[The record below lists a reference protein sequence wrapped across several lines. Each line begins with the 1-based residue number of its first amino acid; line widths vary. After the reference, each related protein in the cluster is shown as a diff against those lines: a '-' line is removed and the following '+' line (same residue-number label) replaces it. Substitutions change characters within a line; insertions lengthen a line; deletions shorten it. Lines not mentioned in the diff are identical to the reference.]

1 MTGIYPQIIMGGIR
15 MKNKFRVMA
24 LALTAMIAALSM
36 TACGDSDKSS
46 STASSSSKAESSEAE
61 SSQEA
66 GAVSAEEPADDGGE
80 DLGFTEVEIFSGVEK
95 EFLNLNAVYF
105 QPVDMTGG
113 YKAEDY
119 DCHLELDV
127 SALQNGFGYGTGDWV
142 PYLTVNYEVTKN
154 DSGAKISEGT
164 FMPMA
169 ASDGPHYGANIKM
182 DGDGLYTVKF
192 TVKFP
197 DSSTYLIHTDNTGPE
212 AHEFPAAIEY
222 TYDQWQ
228 FTNGAWAE

>member
-1 MTGIYPQIIMGGIR
+1 
-15 MKNKFRVMA
+15 MKKFVRI
-24 LALTAMIAALSM
+24 LAAALCSALLAASFV
-36 TACGDSDKSS
+36 ACNSDSG
-46 STASSSSKAESSEAE
+46 SSSKKP
-61 SSQEA
+61 
-66 GAVSAEEPADDGGE
+66 AEESKTASAADAKTDDSEEGGE
-80 DLGFTEVEIFSGVEK
+80 EPDLGFTEVPIFEDVEK
-95 EFLNLNAVYF
+95 EFLNLTAVYF
-105 QPVDMTGG
+105 QAVDMTGG

-127 SALQNGFGYGTGDWV
+127 KALKNGLGYGTGDWV

-154 DSGAKISEGT
+154 DTKAKVSEGT

-197 DSSTYLIHTDNTGPE
+197 DSSTYLIHTDETGPE
-212 AHEFPAAIEY
+212 THTFPDAIEY
-222 TYDQWQ
+222 TFDKWQ
-228 FTNGAWAE
+228 FTKGAWAE

>member
-1 MTGIYPQIIMGGIR
+1 
-15 MKNKFRVMA
+15 MKNLAKVLSVV
-24 LALTAMIAALSM
+24 LALVMVAACFA
-36 TACGDSDKSS
+36 ACGNKTVENETPSAANE
-46 STASSSSKAESSEAE
+46 TA
-61 SSQEA
+61 
-66 GAVSAEEPADDGGE
+66 EPAPADEGE

-127 SALQNGFGYGTGDWV
+127 SALQNGLGYGTGDWV
-142 PYLTVNYEVTKN
+142 PYLTVEYKVTKN
-154 DSGAKISEGT
+154 DGDYEVSGT

-182 DGDGLYTVKF
+182 DGDGLYTVTF

-212 AHEFPAAIEY
+212 VHEFPDAIEY
-222 TYDQWQ
+222 TYDSWQ
-228 FTNGAWAE
+228 FTDGAWAE

>member
-1 MTGIYPQIIMGGIR
+1 MKKYSKIIAA
-15 MKNKFRVMA
+15 A
-24 LALTAMIAALSM
+24 LAAMMLSVSMAA
-36 TACGDSDKSS
+36 CDSA
-46 STASSSSKAESSEAE
+46 STASTAGDEGTTSTVTESAAADESAAESAAESEEAE
-61 SSQEA
+61 
-66 GAVSAEEPADDGGE
+66 DGGE

-127 SALQNGFGYGTGDWV
+127 SALQNGLGYGTGDWV

-154 DSGAKISEGT
+154 DDGSKVSDGT

-182 DGDGLYTVKF
+182 AGDGLYTVKF

-197 DSSTYLIHTDNTGPE
+197 DSSTYLIHTDETGPE
-212 AHEFPAAIEY
+212 THEFPDAIEY
-222 TYDQWQ
+222 TYDNWQ
-228 FTNGAWAE
+228 FTDGAWAE

>member
-1 MTGIYPQIIMGGIR
+1 MKKYTKIIAA
-15 MKNKFRVMA
+15 A
-24 LALTAMIAALSM
+24 LAAMMLSVSMAACDSATAANDN
-36 TACGDSDKSS
+36 TS
-46 STASSSSKAESSEAE
+46 STAAVESTAAESAAEAE
-61 SSQEA
+61 A
-66 GAVSAEEPADDGGE
+66 PAADEEDDGE

-127 SALQNGFGYGTGDWV
+127 SALQNGLGYGTGDWV
-142 PYLTVNYEVTKN
+142 PYLTVEYVVTKN
-154 DSGAKISEGT
+154 DDNSEVSKGT

-182 DGDGLYTVKF
+182 AGDGLYTVNF

-197 DSSTYLIHTDNTGPE
+197 DSSTYLIHTDETGPDT
-212 AHEFPAAIEY
+212 HEFPDAIEY

>member
-1 MTGIYPQIIMGGIR
+1 VKKMVKI
-15 MKNKFRVMA
+15 
-24 LALTAMIAALSM
+24 IAAALCSALVVASLA
-36 TACGDSDKSS
+36 ACSS
-46 STASSSSKAESSEAE
+46 NTDSSSKSTEESKTASVADTKSDDSEE
-61 SSQEA
+61 
-66 GAVSAEEPADDGGE
+66 GGDEP
-80 DLGFTEVEIFSGVEK
+80 DLGFTEVPIFEDVEK
-95 EFLNLNAVYF
+95 EFLNLTAVYF
-105 QPVDMTGG
+105 QAVDMTGG

-127 SALQNGFGYGTGDWV
+127 KALQNGLGYGTGDWV

-154 DSGAKISEGT
+154 DTKTKVSEGT

-197 DSSTYLIHTDNTGPE
+197 DSSTYLIHTDETGPE
-212 AHEFPAAIEY
+212 THAFPNAIEY

-228 FTNGAWAE
+228 FTKGAWAE

>member
-1 MTGIYPQIIMGGIR
+1 
-15 MKNKFRVMA
+15 MKKFVRI
-24 LALTAMIAALSM
+24 LAAALCSALVVASLA
-36 TACGDSDKSS
+36 ACTSNSGSSSS
-46 STASSSSKAESSEAE
+46 STEESKTAS
-61 SSQEA
+61 
-66 GAVSAEEPADDGGE
+66 AVDTKADDESADDEGGDE
-80 DLGFTEVEIFSGVEK
+80 PDLGFTEVPIFEDVEK
-95 EFLNLNAVYF
+95 EFLNLTAVYF
-105 QPVDMTGG
+105 QAVDMTGG

-127 SALQNGFGYGTGDWV
+127 KALQNGLGYGTGDWV

-154 DSGAKISEGT
+154 DTNAKVSEGT

-197 DSSTYLIHTDNTGPE
+197 DSSTYLIHTDETGPDT
-212 AHEFPAAIEY
+212 HDFPSAIEY

-228 FTNGAWAE
+228 FTKGAWAE

>member
-1 MTGIYPQIIMGGIR
+1 
-15 MKNKFRVMA
+15 MKKYTKIFA
-24 LALTAMIAALSM
+24 LAMAAMLSVVSLAA
-36 TACGDSDKSS
+36 CNGNNNSS
-46 STASSSSKAESSEAE
+46 SNSTASTASTASTTEESKNDD
-61 SSQEA
+61 A
-66 GAVSAEEPADDGGE
+66 GEEK
-80 DLGFTEVEIFSGVEK
+80 DLGFTEVEIFAGVEK

-127 SALQNGFGYGTGDWV
+127 SALENGLGYGKGDWV
-142 PYLTVNYEVTKN
+142 PYLTVEYEVKKN
-154 DSGAKISEGT
+154 DGNYKATGT

-182 DGDGLYTVKF
+182 DGDGLYTVTF

-197 DSSTYLIHTDNTGPE
+197 DSSTYLIHTDNTGPDT
-212 AHEFPAAIEY
+212 HTFPNAIVY
-222 TYDQWQ
+222 TYDKWQ
-228 FTNGAWAE
+228 FTKGAWAE

>member
-1 MTGIYPQIIMGGIR
+1 
-15 MKNKFRVMA
+15 MKNFKK
-24 LALTAMIAALSM
+24 IAALVAVCSM
-36 TACGDSDKSS
+36 AVAALAACGGSTSS
-46 STASSSSKAESSEAE
+46 ATEKTEAVVTTAA
-61 SSQEA
+61 
-66 GAVSAEEPADDGGE
+66 ADDGE

-127 SALQNGFGYGTGDWV
+127 SALENGFGYGTGDWV
-142 PYLTVNYEVTKN
+142 PYLTVEYEVTQ
-154 DSGAKISEGT
+154 DGWEGVSGT

-169 ASDGPHYGANIKM
+169 ASDGPHYGANIKLN
-182 DGDGLYTVKF
+182 GDGVYTVTF

-197 DSSTYLIHTDNTGPE
+197 DSSTYLIHTDGTGPE
-212 AHEFPAAIEY
+212 EHEFPDAIVY
-222 TYDQWQ
+222 SYDAWQ
-228 FTNGAWAE
+228 FTDGAWAE

>member
-1 MTGIYPQIIMGGIR
+1 
-15 MKNKFRVMA
+15 MKR
-24 LALTAMIAALSM
+24 LTKIATTALSM
-36 TACGDSDKSS
+36 AMLVGVAAGCSTPAQTSAPATAATQADIEE
-46 STASSSSKAESSEAE
+46 TEAE
-61 SSQEA
+61 E
-66 GAVSAEEPADDGGE
+66 E

-113 YKAEDY
+113 YKASDY

-127 SALQNGFGYGTGDWV
+127 SALENGLGYGKGDWV
-142 PYLTVNYEVTKN
+142 PYLTVEYVVTKN
-154 DSGAKISEGT
+154 DGDFETSGT

-197 DSSTYLIHTDNTGPE
+197 DSSTYLIHTDNTGPDT
-212 AHEFPAAIEY
+212 HEFPKNIEY
-222 TYDQWQ
+222 TCDNWQ

>member
-1 MTGIYPQIIMGGIR
+1 MVKI
-15 MKNKFRVMA
+15 
-24 LALTAMIAALSM
+24 IAAALC
-36 TACGDSDKSS
+36 TALVVASIAACSS
-46 STASSSSKAESSEAE
+46 NSGSSSKPNEESKAASVADKK
-61 SSQEA
+61 
-66 GAVSAEEPADDGGE
+66 ADDGEDGGDE
-80 DLGFTEVEIFSGVEK
+80 PDLGFTEVPIFEDVEK
-95 EFLNLNAVYF
+95 EFLNLTAVYF
-105 QPVDMTGG
+105 QAVDMTGG

-127 SALQNGFGYGTGDWV
+127 KALKNGLGYGTGDWV

-154 DSGAKISEGT
+154 DTKAKVSEGT

-197 DSSTYLIHTDNTGPE
+197 DSSTYLIHTDETGPDT
-212 AHEFPAAIEY
+212 HDFPNAIEY

-228 FTNGAWAE
+228 FTKGAWAE

>member
-1 MTGIYPQIIMGGIR
+1 
-15 MKNKFRVMA
+15 MKR
-24 LALTAMIAALSM
+24 LTKIATTALSM
-36 TACGDSDKSS
+36 AMLVGVAAGCSTPAQTSAPATAATQADIEE
-46 STASSSSKAESSEAE
+46 TEAE
-61 SSQEA
+61 
-66 GAVSAEEPADDGGE
+66 E

-113 YKAEDY
+113 YKASDY

-127 SALQNGFGYGTGDWV
+127 SALENGLGYGKGDWV
-142 PYLTVNYEVTKN
+142 PYLTVEYVVTKN
-154 DSGAKISEGT
+154 DGDFETSGT

-197 DSSTYLIHTDNTGPE
+197 DSSTYLIHTDNTGPDT
-212 AHEFPAAIEY
+212 HEFPKNIEY
-222 TYDQWQ
+222 TCDNWQ

>member
-1 MTGIYPQIIMGGIR
+1 M
-15 MKNKFRVMA
+15 MKNLAKVLSVV
-24 LALTAMIAALSM
+24 LALVMVVACFA
-36 TACGDSDKSS
+36 ACGSKTVENETPSAANE
-46 STASSSSKAESSEAE
+46 TA
-61 SSQEA
+61 
-66 GAVSAEEPADDGGE
+66 EPAPADEGE

-127 SALQNGFGYGTGDWV
+127 SALQNGLGYGTGDWV
-142 PYLTVNYEVTKN
+142 PYLTVEYKVTKN
-154 DSGAKISEGT
+154 DGDYEVSGT

-182 DGDGLYTVKF
+182 DGDGLYTVSF

-212 AHEFPAAIEY
+212 VHEFPDAIEY
-222 TYDQWQ
+222 TYDSWQ
-228 FTNGAWAE
+228 FTDGAWAE

>member
-1 MTGIYPQIIMGGIR
+1 
-15 MKNKFRVMA
+15 MKKFVKI
-24 LALTAMIAALSM
+24 LTAAICSAVIAASFA
-36 TACGDSDKSS
+36 ACSGNE
-46 STASSSSKAESSEAE
+46 SSSSKAKEEAKTVSAAE
-61 SSQEA
+61 TKKE
-66 GAVSAEEPADDGGE
+66 SAEEKADE
-80 DLGFTEVEIFSGVEK
+80 PDLGFTEVPIFEDVEK
-95 EFLNLNAVYF
+95 EFLNLTAVYF
-105 QPVDMTGG
+105 QAVDMTGG

-127 SALQNGFGYGTGDWV
+127 KALKNGLGYGTGDWV

-154 DSGAKISEGT
+154 DTKAKVSEGT

-197 DSSTYLIHTDNTGPE
+197 DSSTYLIHTDETGPE
-212 AHEFPAAIEY
+212 AHAFPNAIEY
-222 TYDQWQ
+222 TYDKWQ
-228 FTNGAWAE
+228 FTKGAWAE

>member
-1 MTGIYPQIIMGGIR
+1 
-15 MKNKFRVMA
+15 MKKFVRI
-24 LALTAMIAALSM
+24 LAAALCSALIVASFA
-36 TACGDSDKSS
+36 ACNSESG
-46 STASSSSKAESSEAE
+46 SSSKPAEE
-61 SSQEA
+61 SKAASAADTKTDESKDNA
-66 GAVSAEEPADDGGE
+66 DDSAEEP
-80 DLGFTEVEIFSGVEK
+80 DLGFTEVPIFEDVEK
-95 EFLNLNAVYF
+95 EFLNLTAVYF
-105 QPVDMTGG
+105 QAVDMTGG

-127 SALQNGFGYGTGDWV
+127 KALQNGLGYGTGDWV

-154 DSGAKISEGT
+154 DTKAKVSEGT

-182 DGDGLYTVKF
+182 NGDGLYTVKF

-197 DSSTYLIHTDNTGPE
+197 DSSTYLIHTDETGPDT
-212 AHEFPAAIEY
+212 HDFPNAIEY

-228 FTNGAWAE
+228 FTKGAWAE

>member
-1 MTGIYPQIIMGGIR
+1 
-15 MKNKFRVMA
+15 MKKITKIASLA
-24 LALTAMIAALSM
+24 LALSALTVTF
-36 TACGDSDKSS
+36 TACGNNN
-46 STASSSSKAESSEAE
+46 TQAVASSAASSAVNSVADEVAAAVV
-61 SSQEA
+61 A
-66 GAVSAEEPADDGGE
+66 GAAADAADA
-80 DLGFTEVEIFSGVEK
+80 GFTEVEIFSGVEK

-127 SALQNGFGYGTGDWV
+127 SALQNGLGYGTGDWV
-142 PYLTVNYEVTKN
+142 PYLTVEYEVKKN
-154 DSGAKISEGT
+154 DGSYNVNGT

-182 DGDGLYTVKF
+182 SGDGLYTVTF

-197 DSSTYLIHTDNTGPE
+197 DSSTYLIHTDETGPD
-212 AHEFPAAIEY
+212 AHEFPSAIVY
-222 TYDQWQ
+222 TYDKWQ
-228 FTNGAWAE
+228 FTKGAWAE

>member
-1 MTGIYPQIIMGGIR
+1 
-15 MKNKFRVMA
+15 MKKFVKI
-24 LALTAMIAALSM
+24 LAAAICSAVIAASFA
-36 TACGDSDKSS
+36 ACSGNE
-46 STASSSSKAESSEAE
+46 SSSSKAKEEAKTVSAAE
-61 SSQEA
+61 TKKE
-66 GAVSAEEPADDGGE
+66 SAEEKADE
-80 DLGFTEVEIFSGVEK
+80 PDLGFTEVPIFEDVEK
-95 EFLNLNAVYF
+95 EFLNLTAVYF
-105 QPVDMTGG
+105 QAVDMTGG

-127 SALQNGFGYGTGDWV
+127 KALKNGLGYGTGDWV

-154 DSGAKISEGT
+154 DTKAKVSEGT

-197 DSSTYLIHTDNTGPE
+197 DSSTYLIHTDETGPE
-212 AHEFPAAIEY
+212 THSFPNAIEY
-222 TYDQWQ
+222 TYDKWQ
-228 FTNGAWAE
+228 FTKGAWAE

>member
-1 MTGIYPQIIMGGIR
+1 MKKYSKIIAA
-15 MKNKFRVMA
+15 A
-24 LALTAMIAALSM
+24 LAAMMLSVSM
-36 TACGDSDKSS
+36 TACDSATTGE
-46 STASSSSKAESSEAE
+46 STNGTAQVESVAATESAAEAPAADAE
-61 SSQEA
+61 P
-66 GAVSAEEPADDGGE
+66 EEEDGGE

-119 DCHLELDV
+119 DCHLELDI
-127 SALQNGFGYGTGDWV
+127 SALQNGLGYGTGDWV
-142 PYLTVNYEVTKN
+142 PYLTVEYVVTKN
-154 DSGAKISEGT
+154 DDNSEVSKGT

-182 DGDGLYTVKF
+182 AGDGLYTVKF

-197 DSSTYLIHTDNTGPE
+197 DSSTYLIHTDETGPDT
-212 AHEFPAAIEY
+212 HEFPDAIEY
-222 TYDQWQ
+222 TYDKWQ
-228 FTNGAWAE
+228 FTDGAWAE

>member
-1 MTGIYPQIIMGGIR
+1 
-15 MKNKFRVMA
+15 MKKLITLL
-24 LALTAMIAALSM
+24 LAVLVLFTVAACS
-36 TACGDSDKSS
+36 SKSS
-46 STASSSSKAESSEAE
+46 EPETPAADTDTTEVTEP
-61 SSQEA
+61 
-66 GAVSAEEPADDGGE
+66 VEEEEEEE

-142 PYLTVNYEVTKN
+142 PYLTVEYEVTKN
-154 DSGAKISEGT
+154 DGSGEPVSGT

-169 ASDGPHYGANIKM
+169 ASDGPHYGANIKLS
-182 DGDGLYTVKF
+182 GDGLYTVTF

-197 DSSTYLIHTDNTGPE
+197 DSSTYLIHTDNTGPDE
-212 AHEFPAAIEY
+212 HTFPDAIVY
-222 TYDQWQ
+222 TYDKWQ
-228 FTNGAWAE
+228 FTDGAWAE

>member
-1 MTGIYPQIIMGGIR
+1 
-15 MKNKFRVMA
+15 MKKMVKI
-24 LALTAMIAALSM
+24 IAAALCSALVVASLA
-36 TACGDSDKSS
+36 ACSS
-46 STASSSSKAESSEAE
+46 NSGSSSKSNEESKAASAAASAVNTNADASEDGE
-61 SSQEA
+61 D
-66 GAVSAEEPADDGGE
+66 EP
-80 DLGFTEVEIFSGVEK
+80 DLGFTEVPIFEDVEK
-95 EFLNLNAVYF
+95 EFLNLTAVYF
-105 QPVDMTGG
+105 QAVDMTGG

-127 SALQNGFGYGTGDWV
+127 KALKNGLGYGTGDWV

-154 DSGAKISEGT
+154 DTKEKVSEGT

-197 DSSTYLIHTDNTGPE
+197 DSSTYLIHTDETGPDT
-212 AHEFPAAIEY
+212 HDFPNAIEY

-228 FTNGAWAE
+228 FTKGAWAE

>member
-1 MTGIYPQIIMGGIR
+1 
-15 MKNKFRVMA
+15 MKKLTKLLCLM
-24 LALTAMIAALSM
+24 LALMMLMFCFAA
-36 TACGDSDKSS
+36 CSS
-46 STASSSSKAESSEAE
+46 SESDNDSNTNGQ
-61 SSQEA
+61 SQNA
-66 GAVSAEEPADDGGE
+66 ANDDNGDEEEE

-113 YKAEDY
+113 YNAEDY

-142 PYLTVNYEVTKN
+142 PYLTVNYEVVKN
-154 DSGAKISEGT
+154 DTGESVSEGT

-182 DGDGLYTVKF
+182 AGDGLYTVTF

-212 AHEFPAAIEY
+212 DHEFPSAIVY
-222 TYDQWQ
+222 TYEQWQ
-228 FTNGAWAE
+228 FTDGAWAE

>member
-1 MTGIYPQIIMGGIR
+1 
-15 MKNKFRVMA
+15 MKR
-24 LALTAMIAALSM
+24 LTKIATTALSM
-36 TACGDSDKSS
+36 AMLVGVAAGC
-46 STASSSSKAESSEAE
+46 STPAQTSAPATDATQADIEETEAE
-61 SSQEA
+61 E
-66 GAVSAEEPADDGGE
+66 E

-113 YKAEDY
+113 YKASDY

-127 SALQNGFGYGTGDWV
+127 SALENGLGYGKGDWV
-142 PYLTVNYEVTKN
+142 PYLTVEYVVTKN
-154 DSGAKISEGT
+154 DGDFETSGT

-197 DSSTYLIHTDNTGPE
+197 DSSTYLIHTDNTGPDT
-212 AHEFPAAIEY
+212 HEFPKNIEY
-222 TYDQWQ
+222 TCDNWQ

>member
-1 MTGIYPQIIMGGIR
+1 
-15 MKNKFRVMA
+15 MKKFVRI
-24 LALTAMIAALSM
+24 LAAALCSALLAASFA
-36 TACGDSDKSS
+36 ACNSDSG
-46 STASSSSKAESSEAE
+46 SSSKKP
-61 SSQEA
+61 
-66 GAVSAEEPADDGGE
+66 AEESKTASAADAKTDDSEEGGE
-80 DLGFTEVEIFSGVEK
+80 EPDLGFTEVPIFEDVEK
-95 EFLNLNAVYF
+95 EFLNLTAVYF
-105 QPVDMTGG
+105 QAVDMTGG

-127 SALQNGFGYGTGDWV
+127 KALKNGLGYGTGDWV

-154 DSGAKISEGT
+154 DTKAKVSEGT

-197 DSSTYLIHTDNTGPE
+197 DSSTYLIHTDETGPE
-212 AHEFPAAIEY
+212 THTFPDAIEY
-222 TYDQWQ
+222 TFDKWQ
-228 FTNGAWAE
+228 FTKGAWAE

>member
-1 MTGIYPQIIMGGIR
+1 MKKFKKMAALGLVMG
-15 MKNKFRVMA
+15 A
-24 LALTAMIAALSM
+24 LALTACGNDTKDDEKTTAA
-36 TACGDSDKSS
+36 AQ
-46 STASSSSKAESSEAE
+46 AEADADAE
-61 SSQEA
+61 DD
-66 GAVSAEEPADDGGE
+66 AEEE

-127 SALQNGFGYGTGDWV
+127 SALKNGFGYGTGDWV
-142 PYLTVNYEVTKN
+142 PYLTVEYEVTKN
-154 DSGAKISEGT
+154 DDGSKVSDGT

-182 DGDGLYTVKF
+182 AGDGLYTVTF

-197 DSSTYLIHTDNTGPE
+197 DSNTYLIHTDETGPDD
-212 AHEFPAAIEY
+212 HEFPDAIVY

-228 FTNGAWAE
+228 FTDGAWAE

>member
-1 MTGIYPQIIMGGIR
+1 MSKLLKIL
-15 MKNKFRVMA
+15 A
-24 LALTAMIAALSM
+24 LALAVMMLVSSLAACSN
-36 TACGDSDKSS
+36 SNPSSS
-46 STASSSSKAESSEAE
+46 STASVSTAEEEEEEAE
-61 SSQEA
+61 
-66 GAVSAEEPADDGGE
+66 EEE

-127 SALQNGFGYGTGDWV
+127 SALKNGFGYGTGDWV
-142 PYLTVNYEVTKN
+142 PYLTVEYDVKKN
-154 DSGAKISEGT
+154 DSDFTTSGT

-169 ASDGPHYGANIKM
+169 ASDGPHYGGNIKM
-182 DGDGLYTVKF
+182 DGDGMYTVTF

-197 DSSTYLIHTDNTGPE
+197 DSSTYLIHTDETGPDE
-212 AHEFPAAIEY
+212 HDFPDAIVY
-222 TYDQWQ
+222 TYEEWQ

>member
-1 MTGIYPQIIMGGIR
+1 MR
-15 MKNKFRVMA
+15 KFAKFVSVSLCCA
-24 LALTAMIAALSM
+24 VLAFGM
-36 TACGDSDKSS
+36 TAC
-46 STASSSSKAESSEAE
+46 SSKESNNNATTGTATPAQASEA
-61 SSQEA
+61 
-66 GAVSAEEPADDGGE
+66 DGE

-95 EFLNLNAVYF
+95 EVLNLNAVYF

-127 SALQNGFGYGTGDWV
+127 SALENGLGYGKGDWV
-142 PYLTVNYEVTKN
+142 PYLTVEYEVSKN
-154 DSGAKISEGT
+154 DGSFKDGGT

-169 ASDGPHYGANIKM
+169 ASDGPHYGANIKLK
-182 DGDGLYTVKF
+182 GDGLYTVKF

-197 DSSTYLIHTDNTGPE
+197 DSSTYLIHTDETGPE
-212 AHEFPAAIEY
+212 THAFPSAIEY
-222 TYDQWQ
+222 TYDKWQ

>member
-1 MTGIYPQIIMGGIR
+1 
-15 MKNKFRVMA
+15 MKRLAKIVAAA
-24 LALTAMIAALSM
+24 LCAAMLTASLAA
-36 TACGDSDKSS
+36 CSS
-46 STASSSSKAESSEAE
+46 NNSSNTSSGTNSAAPAPTASVTVSEKD
-61 SSQEA
+61 
-66 GAVSAEEPADDGGE
+66 AEEPATE
-80 DLGFTEVEIFSGVEK
+80 PDLGFTEVEIFADVEK
-95 EFLNLNAVYF
+95 EFLNLTAVYF
-105 QPVDMTGG
+105 QAVDMTGG

-127 SALQNGFGYGTGDWV
+127 KALQNGLGYGTGDWV

-154 DSGAKISEGT
+154 DTNKKVSEGT

-197 DSSTYLIHTDNTGPE
+197 DSSTYLIHTDETGPE
-212 AHEFPAAIEY
+212 THAFPNAIEY
-222 TYDQWQ
+222 TYDKWQ
-228 FTNGAWAE
+228 FTKGAWAE

>member
-1 MTGIYPQIIMGGIR
+1 
-15 MKNKFRVMA
+15 MKRFAKIVAAA
-24 LALTAMIAALSM
+24 LCAAMITASLAA
-36 TACGDSDKSS
+36 CNNNN
-46 STASSSSKAESSEAE
+46 SSSSSNSG
-61 SSQEA
+61 SN
-66 GAVSAEEPADDGGE
+66 SAAPAPASAAAADEKTADEPAADE
-80 DLGFTEVEIFSGVEK
+80 PDLGFTEVPIFEDVEQ
-95 EFLNLNAVYF
+95 EFLNLTAVYF
-105 QPVDMTGG
+105 QAVDMTGG

-127 SALQNGFGYGTGDWV
+127 KALQNGLGYGTGDWV

-154 DSGAKISEGT
+154 DTKKKVSEGT

-197 DSSTYLIHTDNTGPE
+197 DSSTYLIHTDETGPE
-212 AHEFPAAIEY
+212 THAFPNAIEY
-222 TYDQWQ
+222 TYDKWQ
-228 FTNGAWAE
+228 FTKGAWAE

>member
-1 MTGIYPQIIMGGIR
+1 
-15 MKNKFRVMA
+15 MKKFISLLVAVMMLSVA
-24 LALTAMIAALSM
+24 LVGCGSNSNTSDGSTTADTSAA
-36 TACGDSDKSS
+36 
-46 STASSSSKAESSEAE
+46 E
-61 SSQEA
+61 
-66 GAVSAEEPADDGGE
+66 E

-127 SALQNGFGYGTGDWV
+127 SALDNGFGYGKGDWV
-142 PYLTVNYEVTKN
+142 PYLTVNYEVKKN
-154 DSGAKISEGT
+154 DSDFSTKGT

-169 ASDGPHYGANIKM
+169 ASDGPHYGANIKV
-182 DGDGLYTVKF
+182 DGDGVYTVKF

-212 AHEFPAAIEY
+212 EHTFPDAIEY
-222 TYDQWQ
+222 TYDSWQ
-228 FTNGAWAE
+228 YTNGAWAE